1 MTLQITFA
9 SNFLSWN
16 PNRCFNLVKLLFWF
30 EADLQMLLMWSLKF
44 SLSSVFISKSL
55 TFDTALFSL

>member
-1 MTLQITFA
+1 MTLHIKFA

-16 PNRCFNLVKLLFWF
+16 HDRSFNLGQLLFWF
-30 EADLQMLLMWSLKF
+30 EADLQMLLMWRLKF
-44 SLSSVFISKSL
+44 SLSSISISKSL

>member
-1 MTLQITFA
+1 MTLHIKFA

-16 PNRCFNLVKLLFWF
+16 HDRCFNLGQLLFWF
-30 EADLQMLLMWSLKF
+30 EADLQMLLMWRLKF
-44 SLSSVFISKSL
+44 SLSSISISKSL